1 MPQQVTDLLGH
12 IISLLQDATFKDADP
27 DAQRKRHEAIALIR
41 AAVDALEIAAQIDN
55 DAPRRLQ
62 RPF

>member
-1 MPQQVTDLLGH
+1 MPQQMTDLLGH
-12 IISLLQDATFKDADP
+12 IVSLLQEATFKDGHP

-41 AAVDALEIAAQIDN
+41 AAMDALEIAAQIEN